1 MKLIFTYAL
10 WLALLPAALSQS
22 PAEKAIAV
30 LGETLGAA
38 QLGTAEAG
46 FYELKPGLPAPD
58 SLMGFRHE
66 TVEKVGKDG
75 ITGITYYFD
84 ADGERLLYEII
95 IEFADAKLRAD
106 AAEMMFGPANH
117 PERPDCWIAGAHEN
131 VVSLIWA
138 FDSKIAIAA
147 NLPGT
152 EWDGDAMF
160 SIPEGFQQAKNLAPP
175 MDWPAE
181 EQQRFY
187 TSLEQ
192 LIEAGLSKFESIRG
206 EETEGYYTS
215 KLPLAGAQMSN
226 IFQDD
231 KGKWVSGNTF
241 ISGANRVDAV
251 NWQLSMESLLEL
263 DGVTKYR
270 LSSDLNREAFGGTV
284 RTWVVK
290 DRKTLQPTGLRVGL
304 VHYEWGAENLWN
316 VDVLVMQ
323 D

>member
-1 MKLIFTYAL
+1 MKLIFTSAL

-22 PAEKAIAV
+22 AAEKAIAV
-30 LGETLGAA
+30 LGETLGSA
-38 QLGTAEAG
+38 QLGASEASL
-46 FYELKPGLPAPD
+46 YQLKPALPAPD
-58 SLMGFRHE
+58 SLAGFRHE

-75 ITGITYYFD
+75 ITDITYYFD
-84 ADGERLLYEII
+84 AEGERPLYEII
-95 IEFADAKLRAD
+95 IEFSSAQLRAE

-117 PERPDCWIAGAHEN
+117 PERPDYWIAGANEN
-131 VVSLIWA
+131 IVSLIWA

-152 EWDGDAMF
+152 EWDGDPMF

-187 TSLEQ
+187 ESLEK
-192 LIEAGLSKFESIRG
+192 LIDAGLAKFEKIRG
-206 EETEGYYTS
+206 EETDGYYMST
-215 KLPLAGAQMSN
+215 LPLAGAQTAN

-270 LSSDLNREAFGGTV
+270 LSSDLNREGFGGTV
-284 RTWVVK
+284 RTWIVK

>member
-1 MKLIFTYAL
+1 MKLIFTFAL
-10 WLALLPAALSQS
+10 WLALLPAAFSQS
-22 PAEKAIAV
+22 AAEKAIAV
-30 LGETLGAA
+30 LGETLGSA
-38 QLGTAEAG
+38 QLGATEASL
-46 FYELKPGLPAPD
+46 YQLKPALPAPD
-58 SLMGFRHE
+58 SLMGFRRE
-66 TVEKVGKDG
+66 AVEKINKDG

-84 ADGERLLYEII
+84 GDGERPLYEII
-95 IEFADAKLRAD
+95 IEFASEQLRTE
-106 AAEMMFGPANH
+106 AAEMMFGPANY
-117 PERPDCWIAGAHEN
+117 PDRPDHWIAGAHEN

-138 FDSKIAIAA
+138 FNSKIVIAA

-160 SIPEGFQQAKNLAPP
+160 NIPEGFQQAKNLAPP
-175 MDWPAE
+175 MEWPAE
-181 EQQRFY
+181 EQKRFHE
-187 TSLEQ
+187 SLEQ
-192 LIEAGLSKFESIRG
+192 LIEAGLSNFEKIRG
-206 EETEGYYTS
+206 AETDGFYTS
-215 KLPLAGAQMSN
+215 QLPLAGAQSAN

-231 KGKWVSGNTF
+231 KGKWVAGNTF

-284 RTWVVK
+284 RTWIVK